1 MSPIPPGPRE
11 RRSARRKPAISIH
24 HTRTYTDTTRGAV
37 GGHGPNTED
46 SYGASVPG
54 TVSTDHRWGPGQQI
68 PWHYDRSWLGW
79 HASRVLDT
87 ICIYLTD
94 SVGTEFDPGLQIS
107 AGQGDV
113 IVFGTAWK
121 HRGLPVQQSRKQLLM
136 FRVGRKENVVPTR
149 LPVRRSM
156 EPRPSGYRS
165 TGTT

>member
-1 MSPIPPGPRE
+1 ML
-11 RRSARRKPAISIH
+11 
-24 HTRTYTDTTRGAV
+24 Y
-37 GGHGPNTED
+37 
-46 SYGASVPG
+46 
-54 TVSTDHRWGPGQQI
+54 
-68 PWHYDRSWLGW
+68 
-79 HASRVLDT
+79 T

-107 AGQGDV
+107 AGQGGV
-113 IVFGTAWK
+113 IVFGTGLK